1 MKRRDLLILGLAMF
15 SLMGQAYAADA
26 DPTGTWKW
34 SFTNPQNNQTREMTL
49 KLKLEG
55 DKLTGTVPGRN
66 DTETNI
72 EDGKFKD
79 GEISFS
85 VTRMRNGNKMT
96 TKYSGKLEGDA
107 ITGKTETERNGNT
120 QKRDWVAKRDKP

>member
-1 MKRRDLLILGLAMF
+1 MKRRDLLILGLAIF
-15 SLMGQAYAADA
+15 GLMGQAYAADA

-72 EDGKFKD
+72 EEGKFKD
-79 GEISFS
+79 GEITFS

-96 TKYSGKLEGDA
+96 TKYSGKLEGDT
-107 ITGKTETERNGNT
+107 ITGKTESERNGNT

>member
-66 DTETNI
+66 DTETSI
-72 EDGKFKD
+72 EEGKFKD

-96 TKYSGKLEGDA
+96 TKYSGKLEGDT
-107 ITGKTETERNGNT
+107 ITGKTESERNGNT

>member
-15 SLMGQAYAADA
+15 GLMGQTYAADA

-66 DTETNI
+66 DTETSI
-72 EDGKFKD
+72 EEGKFKD

-96 TKYSGKLEGDA
+96 TKYSGKLEGDT
-107 ITGKTETERNGNT
+107 ITGKTESERNGNT